1 MTDATRTEPQT
12 ISPAMQLVIISGR
25 SGSGKSSALHLLEDE
40 GYYAIDNLPVSL
52 LPELVAQLRAESALN
67 QNALSQRVA
76 VCIDARNATRDLSRF
91 GELLRALPADVN
103 TEVLYLDADDH
114 TLIKR
119 FSETRRRHPLSD
131 AQTALGEAIARE
143 RQLLEPI
150 AMAAGLNLDTSQMN
164 VHELRGVLRAR
175 VLGRNASGLSLLFVS
190 FGFKSGVP
198 IDTDLAFD
206 LRVLPN
212 PHWHPLLRMQT
223 GLDGDVIAFL
233 DQQPDVNE
241 MFNDIYQML
250 HKWLPRFVASNRSY
264 ITVSLGC
271 TGGQHRSVY
280 MAERLR
286 RAFTSTFQDVQV
298 RHRELHH

>member
-1 MTDATRTEPQT
+1 MTDLDTVSPQPDA
-12 ISPAMQLVIISGR
+12 PAMQLVVISGR

-40 GYYAIDNLPVSL
+40 GFYAIDNLPVSL
-52 LPELVAQLRAESALN
+52 LPELVAQLRAESAVN

-91 GELLRALPADVN
+91 GQMLRALPADVR

-131 AQTALGEAIARE
+131 AHTALGEAIARE

-164 VHELRGVLRAR
+164 VHELRSVLRAR
-175 VLGRNASGLSLLFVS
+175 MLGRSTTGLSLLFVS

-233 DQQPDVNE
+233 DQQPEVNE

-298 RHRELHH
+298 RHRELHR